1 MTAIFS
7 VEFPMV
13 HQITLSSRP
22 EFEVMTKNNQ
32 IIRSLVGVDNYKLW
46 NSESILNFLDQHYPK
61 SVITAYNL
69 LKPFALKADLARY
82 CLLNYFGGLY
92 LDMSVQKLQPF
103 RAEYFDMVVFRDLNS
118 DRTSWKVANNF
129 FFSKPNSLVLHD
141 SISEC
146 LKNIGNRHYGSDAHC
161 PTGPVVLGR
170 SVAKF
175 GESMN
180 LLVGQYYWHRYRKN
194 KYILPGWGVVARHKR
209 GGSYSGGSSG
219 VEGGNN
225 YNEMWKLNDLYCN

>member
-69 LKPFALKADLARY
+69 
-82 CLLNYFGGLY
+82 
-92 LDMSVQKLQPF
+92 
-103 RAEYFDMVVFRDLNS
+103 
-118 DRTSWKVANNF
+118 
-129 FFSKPNSLVLHD
+129 
-141 SISEC
+141 
-146 LKNIGNRHYGSDAHC
+146 
-161 PTGPVVLGR
+161 
-170 SVAKF
+170 
-175 GESMN
+175 
-180 LLVGQYYWHRYRKN
+180 
-194 KYILPGWGVVARHKR
+194 
-209 GGSYSGGSSG
+209 
-219 VEGGNN
+219 
-225 YNEMWKLNDLYCN
+225 